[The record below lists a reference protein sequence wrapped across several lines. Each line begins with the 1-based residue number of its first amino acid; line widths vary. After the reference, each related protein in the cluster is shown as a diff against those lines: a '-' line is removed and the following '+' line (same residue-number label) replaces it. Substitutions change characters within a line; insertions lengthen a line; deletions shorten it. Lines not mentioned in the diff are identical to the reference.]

1 MSIGFDVRNLKCSTI
16 LTAAITVACL
26 LGSARVAEAQFVGG
40 NVIQQIGGVHID
52 AEGVVQSTT
61 AELSNEFRQGLLKNL
76 QAAEGPMA
84 EGTQMRVIS
93 LKRLQQAIKE
103 AVDKGQN
110 LSDEVLFLAGLQRV
124 QYLFVDDE
132 NQDLLLA
139 GPGEGWT
146 VDGQGNV
153 VGKTTGL
160 PVLRLED
167 LLVALRT
174 SDNARQGYGITVS
187 INPTEEGNRRLTK
200 FYRDLNASGRG
211 FDESMVEAIE
221 QVLGPQEVSLTGV
234 DTHSRFAQ
242 TLVAAD
248 YKMKRLGMGFEQS
261 PVSGMP
267 SFLDLCKKSNTS
279 LRTLSPRFWMECNY
293 QPVKHSADKMAWEIS
308 GSVKAMTEDEFM
320 NQEGERVG
328 TGKANKLAM
337 QWAESMTENFD
348 ELAKAEPVFAELRNL
363 MDFAVVAALI
373 QKHQLLEVA
382 GVSLDL
388 MVDAQQLPT
397 PELNVPKTVPTQ
409 CSFRR
414 LVRSTLVTASGGVR
428 LDSWKV
434 IENLQQD
441 EQATAARETAISGDS
456 QQWWW
461 NAE

>member
-1 MSIGFDVRNLKCSTI
+1 MSSGFGVGIRNS
-16 LTAAITVACL
+16 AL
-26 LGSARVAEAQFVGG
+26 LISALAVCVLSLPMQARAQFVGG

-52 AEGVVQSTT
+52 ADGVVQSTT
-61 AELSNEFRQGLLKNL
+61 DQLSNRLRQDLLKNL

-84 EGTQMRVIS
+84 EGTKMRVIS
-93 LKRLQQAIKE
+93 LKRLQEAIQQSVDQAK
-103 AVDKGQN
+103 N
-110 LSDEVLFLAGLQRV
+110 LSEDVLFLAGMQRV
-124 QYLFVDDE
+124 QYVFVDKSNNDI
-132 NQDLLLA
+132 LLA

-146 VDGQGNV
+146 VDGRGNV

-174 SDNARQGYGITVS
+174 SDNARQGFGITVS
-187 INPTEEGNRRLTK
+187 INPTEEGNKRLAK

-211 FDESMVEAIE
+211 FDPSMAGAIE
-221 QVLGPQEVSLTGV
+221 EVLGPQDVSLTGV
-234 DTHSRFAQ
+234 DTNSRFAQ

-261 PVSGMP
+261 PVKNMP
-267 SFLDLCKKSNTS
+267 SFLDLCRKANTS

-293 QPVKHSADKMAWEIS
+293 QPVKHSADKLAWEIS

-328 TGKANKLAM
+328 TGKANKLASR
-337 QWAESMTENFD
+337 WAQSMTENYD
-348 ELAKAEPVFAELRNL
+348 ELCKSEPVFAELRNL

-373 QKHQLLEVA
+373 QKNQLLDVA
-382 GVSLDL
+382 GMSMSLLADSKS
-388 MVDAQQLPT
+388 LPT
-397 PELNVPKTVPTQ
+397 PELNVPTSVPSQ

-414 LVRSTLVTASGGVR
+414 LVNSTLVTASGGVR

-434 IENLQQD
+434 IESLESD
-441 EQATAARETAISGDS
+441 EDPAKARQLAMSTDTN
-456 QQWWW
+456 QWWW